1 MIEKQPYRFI
11 FRFDGGEYRQVRKA
25 ISPGRAEQE
34 ALFLAARAAKAV
46 GAETAVCVW
55 KGPVEKKLPAKV
67 RAEIESEI

>member
-34 ALFLAARAAKAV
+34 AVYLAKRAAKAI
-46 GAETAVCVW
+46 GAESAVCVW